1 MEPVIKEY
9 LIAGFCFGV
18 NIMGNPSYRSV
29 EAQIIGAIDKAD
41 KRKQQPKKVVKKDK
55 SPKPIR
61 TQVVH
66 Y

>member
-1 MEPVIKEY
+1 
-9 LIAGFCFGV
+9 
-18 NIMGNPSYRSV
+18 MGNPSYRSV
-29 EAQIIGAIDKAD
+29 EAQIIGVIDKAD
-41 KRKQQPKKVVKKDK
+41 KRKQQPKKIVKKDK

>member
-1 MEPVIKEY
+1 
-9 LIAGFCFGV
+9 
-18 NIMGNPSYRSV
+18 MGNPSYRSV

-41 KRKQQPKKVVKKDK
+41 KRKQQPKKVVKKGK